1 MKAAVSGVPDLNAH
15 ADLPDTAA
23 FLEIIGMNYE
33 FDYDYSGGNC
43 SMIYSSGGGK
53 EIDERIWGIVKADPE
68 RLFLLPVRIEKT
80 WSGYLLFY
88 DITNATNM
96 RAWRSEATRQEYLR
110 MDRQIQVA
118 VEQLEGA
125 GISRQCLVLQEQH
138 MFVDDRTGEIRFICI
153 PLREMS
159 PEPVREAA
167 PEPRRESAWEPV
179 PEAAPEPHRESAWE
193 PVREAAPEPRRE
205 SAWEPVHEAAPEPR
219 RESAWEPVHET
230 APEPRRESAWEPVH
244 DMAPKPQKEEKP
256 DLPPFVPGSPDEWNP
271 AEGRDFWTPES
282 EKWGENWDAD
292 GEGWNPAEERNAWES
307 AEDQKPETENSSEWH
322 PEEPAMKEEPWA
334 PEEPAMKEEPWAP
347 EEPAMKEEAWA
358 PEEPAVKEEPSAP
371 EVPPAHVPEAWSD
384 EDEATQL
391 LLPSQK
397 APLEKV
403 PEAVI
408 MRIRTGETYT
418 IKKAVTVIGKRERTV
433 DFCLKNNPAL
443 SRDHC
448 VIRFKD
454 GSFYIEDL
462 NSSNFTYVDGV
473 RVMPETE
480 AELQNGCKI
489 QLADEQ
495 FTFTI
500 IAEE

>member
-1 MKAAVSGVPDLNAH
+1 MLMRTC
-15 ADLPDTAA
+15 LIRRL

-179 PEAAPEPHRESAWE
+179 REAAPEPHRESAWE
-193 PVREAAPEPRRE
+193 PV
-205 SAWEPVHEAAPEPR
+205 
-219 RESAWEPVHET
+219 
-230 APEPRRESAWEPVH
+230 H
-244 DMAPKPQKEEKP
+244 DMAPRPQKEEKP

-347 EEPAMKEEAWA
+347 EEPA
-358 PEEPAVKEEPSAP
+358 VKEETSAP